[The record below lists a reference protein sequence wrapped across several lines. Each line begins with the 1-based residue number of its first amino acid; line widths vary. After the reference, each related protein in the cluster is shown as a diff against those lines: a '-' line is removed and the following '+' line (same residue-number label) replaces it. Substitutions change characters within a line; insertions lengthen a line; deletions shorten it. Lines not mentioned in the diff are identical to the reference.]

1 MRDYFKR
8 LKEHPGIGFGVV
20 FTLMIFY
27 GALSNKSIQKTE
39 DAMILGA
46 IVSLVFPWSFI
57 LISNFKK

>member
-8 LKEHPGIGFGVV
+8 LKEHPGIGIGVV

-27 GALSNKSIQKTE
+27 GALSNKSIHKTE
-39 DAMILGA
+39 DAIILGS